1 MHAFSHCATAV
12 CDAEPAASFAFLA
25 DASRLGSWAL
35 GCWGAEP
42 TADGAVVGV
51 SLFDG
56 SKTYVRT
63 DADPERLAVDFAV
76 GSDPRQLV
84 HRISA
89 RVVPGAALGY
99 AQGSSIVTL
108 IAWRSAEMADDRWA
122 RLVASHE
129 AEILLLQARLQ
140 KTP

>member
-1 MHAFSHCATAV
+1 MDALSHCATAI
-12 CDAEPAASFAFLA
+12 CDAEPSASFDFLA

-35 GCWGAEP
+35 GCWGAKPAAE
-42 TADGAVVGV
+42 GVVVGV

-56 SKTYVRT
+56 SETYVRA

-76 GSDPRQLV
+76 GDDPQQLV

-89 RVVPGAALGY
+89 RVLAGAALGY
-99 AQGSSIVTL
+99 GDRSSIVTL
-108 IAWRSAEMADDRWA
+108 IAWRGADMADDRWR

-140 KTP
+140 QRA